1 MNTIN
6 LKLTSYHKKPILNF
20 LLSLQ
25 QVSKKNKIFLKK
37 NGVKNLKKKY
47 TILKSPHVNK
57 SSRNQIE
64 INNFH
69 YFIFFEKNIEFWY
82 FIFFYLIKII
92 KLSLKMD
99 LKYKFVLNFFI
110 FYLKNKIKIN
120 YYNFLNLGFLNKIQ
134 NFLKSKFIIKSL
146 KKIKKISKK

>member
-1 MNTIN
+1 
-6 LKLTSYHKKPILNF
+6 
-20 LLSLQ
+20 
-25 QVSKKNKIFLKK
+25 
-37 NGVKNLKKKY
+37 
-47 TILKSPHVNK
+47 
-57 SSRNQIE
+57 
-64 INNFH
+64 
-69 YFIFFEKNIEFWY
+69 
-82 FIFFYLIKII
+82 
-92 KLSLKMD
+92 MD